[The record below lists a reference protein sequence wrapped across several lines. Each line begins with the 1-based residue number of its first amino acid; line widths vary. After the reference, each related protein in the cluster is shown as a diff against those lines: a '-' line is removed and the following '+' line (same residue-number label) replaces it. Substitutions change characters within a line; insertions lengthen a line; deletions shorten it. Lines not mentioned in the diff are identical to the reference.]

1 MKLRMQKNKYKLIEK
16 KMNKLKFFSV
26 AFFASFTLVNAQD
39 IDQAKKAIDAEQ
51 FEKAKTILK
60 SLLQA
65 KPSNGTASFLLG
77 NVYMSQKE
85 LDSAKIYY
93 QKGITGSDGA
103 KLNYIGLGQL
113 DLEAKN
119 QTAAQSN
126 FDIAIKDAKRKD
138 ATVPTYIARAYMNIS
153 KPDYKNAIT
162 ILERAKI
169 DSPQNADLLLAL
181 GDAYYLENK
190 QNEAYSSY
198 RSAFQIDPTMLRA
211 KMQLGVL
218 LKGAKSYDLAINSF
232 NEVIAINPNYGPV
245 YRELAETYYKW
256 GRNKPSKASENM
268 QLAISNYDK
277 YMSMTDY
284 SLASR
289 MRRADF
295 LVLLKNWPELEKEAN
310 KMIELDKVNPRI
322 YRYLAYSAFENG
334 NVDVALKSLESFIA
348 NPNSKVIA
356 KDYIYLAE
364 IKFKKA
370 IAADGLTMD
379 PTLYASGL
387 VDLKKALELEPLA
400 TEDLND
406 IGKKLFSKKFYKE
419 AAPIFE
425 LGTKNTEDKNYVDD
439 NIYYGLSVLYGN
451 SKKDVKADPIELK
464 NADAALDKVIVA
476 APSYQD
482 AFLYKARINR
492 LAENEEFIIK
502 NYESYIAKLT
512 EKGELANATHKTK
525 IVESYNNL
533 AASYANKDKAKAIEY
548 FNKTLAIDPTND
560 YATKSLATLK

>member
-1 MKLRMQKNKYKLIEK
+1 MQKNKYKLIEK

-162 ILERAKI
+162 LLERAKI

-256 GRNKPSKASENM
+256 GRNKPSKAAEYM

-334 NVDVALKSLESFIA
+334 NVDVALKSLESFIS

-548 FNKTLAIDPTND
+548 LNKTLAIDPTND

>member
-1 MKLRMQKNKYKLIEK
+1 MQKNKYKLIEK

-256 GRNKPSKASENM
+256 GRNKPSKAAEYM

-334 NVDVALKSLESFIA
+334 NVDVALKSLESFIS

-425 LGTKNTEDKNYVDD
+425 LGTKNTEYKNYVDD

>member
-1 MKLRMQKNKYKLIEK
+1 MQKNKYKLIEK

-256 GRNKPSKASENM
+256 GRNKPSKAAEYM

-334 NVDVALKSLESFIA
+334 NVDVALKSLESFIS

-425 LGTKNTEDKNYVDD
+425 LSTKNTEDKNYVDD

>member
-1 MKLRMQKNKYKLIEK
+1 
-16 KMNKLKFFSV
+16 MNKLKFFSV

-162 ILERAKI
+162 LLERAKI

-256 GRNKPSKASENM
+256 GRNKPSKAAEYM

-334 NVDVALKSLESFIA
+334 NVDVALKSLESFIS

-439 NIYYGLSVLYGN
+439 NIYYALSVLYGN

-502 NYESYIAKLT
+502 NYESYLAKLT

>member
-1 MKLRMQKNKYKLIEK
+1 
-16 KMNKLKFFSV
+16 MNKLKFFSV

-39 IDQAKKAIDAEQ
+39 IEQAKKAIDAEQ

-85 LDSAKIYY
+85 LDSAKIFY

-138 ATVPTYIARAYMNIS
+138 ATVPTYIARAYMNVS

-256 GRNKPSKASENM
+256 GRNKPSKSAEYM
-268 QLAISNYDK
+268 KTAIGHYDK
-277 YMSMTDY
+277 YMSLTDY
-284 SLASR
+284 SLISR

-295 LVLLKNWPELEKEAN
+295 LVLIKDYPELEKEAN

-322 YRYLAYSAFENG
+322 FRYLGYSAFENG
-334 NVDVALKSLESFIA
+334 NVDVALKSLESFMS
-348 NPNSKVIA
+348 NPNSKIIA

-379 PTLYASGL
+379 AALYSSGL
-387 VDLKKALELEPLA
+387 GDLKKALELEPLA

-419 AAPIFE
+419 AAPVFE
-425 LGTKNTEDKNYVDD
+425 LGTKNTEDKNFVDD
-439 NIYYGLSVLYGN
+439 NIYYALSLFYAN
-451 SKKDVKADPIELK
+451 SKKDVKADLNDLK

-482 AFLYKARINR
+482 AFLYKARVNR
-492 LAENEEFIIK
+492 LAENEDLIIK
-502 NYESYIAKLT
+502 NYESYLAKLT

>member
-1 MKLRMQKNKYKLIEK
+1 MQKNKYKLIEK

-218 LKGAKSYDLAINSF
+218 LKGAKSYDLAINSC

-256 GRNKPSKASENM
+256 GRNKPSKAAEYM

-334 NVDVALKSLESFIA
+334 NVDVALKSLESFIS

-425 LGTKNTEDKNYVDD
+425 LGTKNAEDKNYVDD
-439 NIYYGLSVLYGN
+439 NIYYALSVLYGN

>member
-1 MKLRMQKNKYKLIEK
+1 MQKNKYKLIEK

-256 GRNKPSKASENM
+256 GRNKPSKAAENM

-334 NVDVALKSLESFIA
+334 NVDVALKSLESFIS

-439 NIYYGLSVLYGN
+439 NIYYALSVLYGN

-502 NYESYIAKLT
+502 NYESYLAKLT

>member
-1 MKLRMQKNKYKLIEK
+1 MQKNKYKLIEK

-256 GRNKPSKASENM
+256 GRNKPSKAAEYM

-334 NVDVALKSLESFIA
+334 NVDVALKSLESFIS

-419 AAPIFE
+419 AAPIF
-425 LGTKNTEDKNYVDD
+425 KNTEYKNYVDD

-502 NYESYIAKLT
+502 NYESYLAKLT

>member
-1 MKLRMQKNKYKLIEK
+1 MQKNKYKLIEK

-256 GRNKPSKASENM
+256 GRNKPSKAAEYM

-334 NVDVALKSLESFIA
+334 NVDVALKSLESFIS

>member
-1 MKLRMQKNKYKLIEK
+1 
-16 KMNKLKFFSV
+16 MNKLKFFSV

-113 DLEAKN
+113 DLEANN

-256 GRNKPSKASENM
+256 GRNKPSKAAEYM

-334 NVDVALKSLESFIA
+334 NVDVALKSLESFIS

>member
-1 MKLRMQKNKYKLIEK
+1 MQKNKYKLIEK

-256 GRNKPSKASENM
+256 GRNKPSKAAENM

-334 NVDVALKSLESFIA
+334 NVDVALKSLESFIS

-387 VDLKKALELEPLA
+387 LDLKKALELEPLA

>member
-1 MKLRMQKNKYKLIEK
+1 
-16 KMNKLKFFSV
+16 MNKLKFFSV

-256 GRNKPSKASENM
+256 GRNKPSKAAEYM

-334 NVDVALKSLESFIA
+334 NVDVALKSLESFIS

-425 LGTKNTEDKNYVDD
+425 LGTKNAEDKNYVDD

-502 NYESYIAKLT
+502 NYESYLAKLT

>member
-1 MKLRMQKNKYKLIEK
+1 MQKNKYKLIEK

-113 DLEAKN
+113 DLEANN

-256 GRNKPSKASENM
+256 GRNKPSKAAEYM

-295 LVLLKNWPELEKEAN
+295 LVLLKNWPELEKVAN

-334 NVDVALKSLESFIA
+334 NVDVALKSLESFIS

-379 PTLYASGL
+379 QALYASGL

-425 LGTKNTEDKNYVDD
+425 LGTKNAEDKNYVDD
-439 NIYYGLSVLYGN
+439 NIYYALSVLYGN

-492 LAENEEFIIK
+492 LADNEEFIIK

>member
-1 MKLRMQKNKYKLIEK
+1 
-16 KMNKLKFFSV
+16 MNKLKFFSV

-77 NVYMSQKE
+77 NIYMSQKE

-256 GRNKPSKASENM
+256 GRNKPSKAAEYM

-334 NVDVALKSLESFIA
+334 NVDVALKSLESFIS

-379 PTLYASGL
+379 QALYASGL

-425 LGTKNTEDKNYVDD
+425 LGTKNAEDKNYVDD
-439 NIYYGLSVLYGN
+439 NIYYALSVLYGN

-502 NYESYIAKLT
+502 NYESYLAKLT

>member
-1 MKLRMQKNKYKLIEK
+1 
-16 KMNKLKFFSV
+16 MNKLKFFSV

-39 IDQAKKAIDAEQ
+39 IEQAKKAIDAEQ

-85 LDSAKIYY
+85 LDSAKIFY

-138 ATVPTYIARAYMNIS
+138 ATVPTYIARAYMNVS

-334 NVDVALKSLESFIA
+334 NVDVALKSLESFIS

-379 PTLYASGL
+379 AALYSSGL
-387 VDLKKALELEPLA
+387 GDLKKALELEPLA

-419 AAPIFE
+419 AAPVFE
-425 LGTKNTEDKNYVDD
+425 LGTKNTEDKNFVDD
-439 NIYYGLSVLYGN
+439 NIYYALSLFYAN
-451 SKKDVKADPIELK
+451 SKKDVKADLNDLK

-482 AFLYKARINR
+482 AFLYKARVNR
-492 LAENEEFIIK
+492 LAENEDLIIK
-502 NYESYIAKLT
+502 NYESYLAKLT

>member
-1 MKLRMQKNKYKLIEK
+1 MQKNKYKLIEK

-256 GRNKPSKASENM
+256 GRNKPSKAAEYM

-334 NVDVALKSLESFIA
+334 NVDVALKSLESFIS

-379 PTLYASGL
+379 PTLYASAL

-425 LGTKNTEDKNYVDD
+425 LGTKNAEDKNYVDD

>member
-1 MKLRMQKNKYKLIEK
+1 MQKNKYKLIEK

-162 ILERAKI
+162 LLERAKI

-256 GRNKPSKASENM
+256 GRNKPSKAAEYM

-334 NVDVALKSLESFIA
+334 NVDVALKSLESFIS

-425 LGTKNTEDKNYVDD
+425 LGTKNAEDKNYVDD
-439 NIYYGLSVLYGN
+439 NIYYALSVLYGN

>member
-1 MKLRMQKNKYKLIEK
+1 
-16 KMNKLKFFSV
+16 MNKLKFFSV

-113 DLEAKN
+113 DLEANN

-256 GRNKPSKASENM
+256 GRNKPSKAAEYM

-334 NVDVALKSLESFIA
+334 NVDVALKSLESFIS

-425 LGTKNTEDKNYVDD
+425 LGTKNAEDKNYVDD
-439 NIYYGLSVLYGN
+439 NIYYALSVLYGN

-502 NYESYIAKLT
+502 NYESYLAKLT

>member
-1 MKLRMQKNKYKLIEK
+1 
-16 KMNKLKFFSV
+16 MNKLKFFSV

-256 GRNKPSKASENM
+256 GRNKPSKAAEYM

-334 NVDVALKSLESFIA
+334 NVDVALKSLESFIS

-425 LGTKNTEDKNYVDD
+425 LGTKNAEDKNYVDD
-439 NIYYGLSVLYGN
+439 NIYYALSVLYGN

>member
-1 MKLRMQKNKYKLIEK
+1 
-16 KMNKLKFFSV
+16 MNKLKFFSV

-113 DLEAKN
+113 DLEANN

-256 GRNKPSKASENM
+256 GRNKPSKAAEYM

-334 NVDVALKSLESFIA
+334 NVDVALKSLESFIS

-502 NYESYIAKLT
+502 NYESYLAKLT

>member
-1 MKLRMQKNKYKLIEK
+1 
-16 KMNKLKFFSV
+16 MNKLKFFSV

-39 IDQAKKAIDAEQ
+39 IEQAKKAIDAEQ
-51 FEKAKTILK
+51 FEKAKTMLK

-93 QKGITGSDGA
+93 QKGIAGSDGA

-119 QTAAQSN
+119 QAAAQSN

-138 ATVPTYIARAYMNIS
+138 AIVPTYIARAYMNIS

-256 GRNKPSKASENM
+256 GRNKPSKAAENM

-334 NVDVALKSLESFIA
+334 NVDVALKSLESFIS

-370 IAADGLTMD
+370 IAADGLTLD
-379 PTLYASGL
+379 QTIYTAGL
-387 VDLKKALELEPLA
+387 ADLKKALELEPLA

-419 AAPIFE
+419 AAPVFE

-439 NIYYGLSVLYGN
+439 NIYYSLSVLYGN
-451 SKKDVKADPIELK
+451 SKKDVKADVNELK
-464 NADAALDKVIVA
+464 NADVALDRVIVA

-492 LAENEEFIIK
+492 LAENEDAIIK

-512 EKGELANATHKTK
+512 EKGELSNATHKTK

>member
-1 MKLRMQKNKYKLIEK
+1 
-16 KMNKLKFFSV
+16 MNKLKFFSV

-256 GRNKPSKASENM
+256 GRNKPSKAAEYM

-334 NVDVALKSLESFIA
+334 NVDVALKSLESFIS

-502 NYESYIAKLT
+502 NYESYLAKLT

>member
-1 MKLRMQKNKYKLIEK
+1 
-16 KMNKLKFFSV
+16 MNKLKFFSV

-77 NVYMSQKE
+77 NIYMSQKE

-256 GRNKPSKASENM
+256 GRNKPSKAAEYM

-334 NVDVALKSLESFIA
+334 NVDVALKSLESFIS

-439 NIYYGLSVLYGN
+439 NIYYALSVLYGN

-502 NYESYIAKLT
+502 NYESYLAKLT

>member
-1 MKLRMQKNKYKLIEK
+1 MQKNKYKLIEK

-256 GRNKPSKASENM
+256 GRNKPSKAAENM

>member
-1 MKLRMQKNKYKLIEK
+1 MQKNKYKLIEK

-126 FDIAIKDAKRKD
+126 FDIAIKNAKRKD

-256 GRNKPSKASENM
+256 GRNKPSKAAEYM

-334 NVDVALKSLESFIA
+334 NVDVALKSLESFIS

-439 NIYYGLSVLYGN
+439 NIYYALSVLYGN

>member
-1 MKLRMQKNKYKLIEK
+1 M
-16 KMNKLKFFSV
+16 
-26 AFFASFTLVNAQD
+26 
-39 IDQAKKAIDAEQ
+39 
-51 FEKAKTILK
+51 K

-232 NEVIAINPNYGPV
+232 NEVIAINPNYGLFTENWLKPIINGV
-245 YRELAETYYKW
+245 EISLQKSAEY
-256 GRNKPSKASENM
+256 M
-268 QLAISNYDK
+268 QLAICNYDK

-295 LVLLKNWPELEKEAN
+295 LVLLKDWPELGKEAN

-322 YRYLAYSAFENG
+322 YPLFRHILRSRM
-334 NVDVALKSLESFIA
+334 VMLMLHLSHW
-348 NPNSKVIA
+348 KVLCQIQ
-356 KDYIYLAE
+356 
-364 IKFKKA
+364 
-370 IAADGLTMD
+370 T
-379 PTLYASGL
+379 
-387 VDLKKALELEPLA
+387 
-400 TEDLND
+400 
-406 IGKKLFSKKFYKE
+406 
-419 AAPIFE
+419 
-425 LGTKNTEDKNYVDD
+425 
-439 NIYYGLSVLYGN
+439 
-451 SKKDVKADPIELK
+451 
-464 NADAALDKVIVA
+464 
-476 APSYQD
+476 
-482 AFLYKARINR
+482 ARLLLRITS
-492 LAENEEFIIK
+492 I
-502 NYESYIAKLT
+502 
-512 EKGELANATHKTK
+512 
-525 IVESYNNL
+525 
-533 AASYANKDKAKAIEY
+533 
-548 FNKTLAIDPTND
+548 
-560 YATKSLATLK
+560 

>member
-1 MKLRMQKNKYKLIEK
+1 MQKNKYKLIEK

-256 GRNKPSKASENM
+256 GRNKPSKAAENM

-334 NVDVALKSLESFIA
+334 NVDVALKSLESFIS

>member
-1 MKLRMQKNKYKLIEK
+1 MQKNKYKLIEK

-39 IDQAKKAIDAEQ
+39 IDQAKRAIDAEQ

-256 GRNKPSKASENM
+256 GRNKPSKAAEYM

-334 NVDVALKSLESFIA
+334 NVDVALKSLESFIS

-439 NIYYGLSVLYGN
+439 NIYYALSVLYGN

-502 NYESYIAKLT
+502 NYESYLAKLT

>member
-1 MKLRMQKNKYKLIEK
+1 MQKNKYKLIEK

-190 QNEAYSSY
+190 QNEAYSSC

-256 GRNKPSKASENM
+256 GRNKPSKAAEYM

-334 NVDVALKSLESFIA
+334 NVDVALKSLESFIS

-439 NIYYGLSVLYGN
+439 NIYYALSVLYGN

>member
-1 MKLRMQKNKYKLIEK
+1 
-16 KMNKLKFFSV
+16 MNKLKFFSV

-256 GRNKPSKASENM
+256 GRNKPSKAAENM

-334 NVDVALKSLESFIA
+334 NVDVALKSLESFIS

-425 LGTKNTEDKNYVDD
+425 LGTKNAEDKNYVDD
-439 NIYYGLSVLYGN
+439 NIYYALSVLYGN

>member
-1 MKLRMQKNKYKLIEK
+1 MQKNKYKLIEK

-39 IDQAKKAIDAEQ
+39 IEQAKKAIDAEQ

-85 LDSAKIYY
+85 LDSAKIFY

-334 NVDVALKSLESFIA
+334 NVDVALKSLESFIS

-379 PTLYASGL
+379 PTLYSSGL

-492 LAENEEFIIK
+492 LAENEDSIIK
-502 NYESYIAKLT
+502 NYEAYIAKLT

>member
-1 MKLRMQKNKYKLIEK
+1 
-16 KMNKLKFFSV
+16 MNKLKFFSV

-256 GRNKPSKASENM
+256 GRNKPSKAAENM

-334 NVDVALKSLESFIA
+334 NVDVALKSLESFIS

>member
-1 MKLRMQKNKYKLIEK
+1 MQKNNYKLIEK

-113 DLEAKN
+113 DLEANN

-256 GRNKPSKASENM
+256 GRNKPSKAAEYM

-334 NVDVALKSLESFIA
+334 NVDVALKSLESFIS

-502 NYESYIAKLT
+502 NYESYLAKLT

>member
-1 MKLRMQKNKYKLIEK
+1 MQKNKYKLIEK

-113 DLEAKN
+113 DLEANN

-256 GRNKPSKASENM
+256 GRNKPSKAAEYM

-334 NVDVALKSLESFIA
+334 NVDVALKSLESFIS

-439 NIYYGLSVLYGN
+439 NIYYALSVLYGN